1 LTAPLVAKLAPPV
14 AQIMLLTID
23 IAQQTNWRFLFN
35 VDVHFFVQR
44 QVWFFTVAKFL
55 LLGL

>member
-1 LTAPLVAKLAPPV
+1 VLLEKQQWMSVI

-23 IAQQTNWRFLFN
+23 IAQQTSRRFLFN

-44 QVWFFTVAKFL
+44 KVCFFTGEKFL